1 MDLKESIDFS
11 WMKKFNGDRGVPNK
25 EELINQRNR
34 LLGELMQQ
42 TQLTPNGN
50 GEKRGKLLSEIKEL
64 MQEINEFG
72 KENEENE
79 FKTVQLAPEREED
92 DLTTRMLPELPEDF
106 SDDANMDTKTNILP
120 GEMRSGQN
128 KADEILE
135 QENIYFLQDSLYE
148 LFADVWADDFD
159 QNRFEKLK
167 QEIES
172 RFENLDDRRELI
184 QGYIDDHRF
193 KSRIFLNLAELICF
207 KTTKTVMREKPEE
220 NIEFYDEELIREL
233 DDTFYNFIALD
244 LNKDEDEFDNHDL
257 CDTEE
262 QEEKYLA
269 TTDIDNIIQIIDQD
283 KRSKEEMAN
292 YLSGYYSDLKQKIKY
307 FYKIANNLCEKP
319 LDVIFEPGE
328 KLTER
333 ELKIMLEDF
342 GFGKY
347 LFDIIEFEGIK
358 HKSNK
363 ETSKTTAEPDR
374 SNEAESIKVK
384 PIAYDSSEIKTI
396 GNARGGQKVFY
407 QFENPLVEL
416 WGERIKKKE

>member
-120 GEMRSGQN
+120 GEMRSGQ
-128 KADEILE
+128 
-135 QENIYFLQDSLYE
+135 
-148 LFADVWADDFD
+148 
-159 QNRFEKLK
+159 
-167 QEIES
+167 
-172 RFENLDDRRELI
+172 
-184 QGYIDDHRF
+184 
-193 KSRIFLNLAELICF
+193 
-207 KTTKTVMREKPEE
+207 
-220 NIEFYDEELIREL
+220 
-233 DDTFYNFIALD
+233 
-244 LNKDEDEFDNHDL
+244 NKDEDEFDNHDL